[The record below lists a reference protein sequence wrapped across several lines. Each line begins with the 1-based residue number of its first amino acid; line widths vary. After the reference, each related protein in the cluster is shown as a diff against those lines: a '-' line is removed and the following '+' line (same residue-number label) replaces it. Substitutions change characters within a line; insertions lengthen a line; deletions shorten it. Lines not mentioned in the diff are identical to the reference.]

1 MSKALKDVESF
12 ERDLNS
18 IILDNKLAMEKAK
31 QGVAKCQKR
40 LDFLLPRHKELKSLL
55 ETLRAFANATPGIPI
70 SFLQDLIKAEREY
83 RERITNVSRS
93 QNNYPKFIRLIQDHI
108 ELMTSTLKRARDNN
122 SLYMLNDVGPEALI
136 MARARIQDIE
146 TQYKALDDEAFKKF
160 SGEVDSILKKANAAL
175 QEAEKQKLQK
185 GPNELEKTLQET
197 YKQHQKLLRERLSNS
212 PKELEKTSQA
222 LKKRNEK
229 LSEEYHELQLE
240 HAKLQKEASS
250 RPIGSSGVGAKTE
263 KLDIETFRARIKGVT
278 EKNKLA
284 TRKVQLGIEGCRER
298 RQILESRHKKL
309 KIVLETLIAYANQS
323 PGITP
328 AFIKKL
334 VDTEMECDGRIAHI
348 SNVQHNFSAY
358 SDRIERNIETG
369 VRNLKSAVAFDS
381 VDLIN
386 KYGVKALDEAEVD
399 VKNIAALYGSLNDKT
414 FREYSDKL
422 NTILDEAEAAVRM
435 AKALQKGSKDSQDS
449 KGSNDN
455 ALQEALNNVKK
466 ENEELE
472 KEHALRVSVGAD
484 KKIQEELQQ
493 ELKKNE
499 QLLQDYDKLKKV
511 NDGLRQEL
519 AAKVSKE
526 ASLGPVD
533 QSMLKDKEK
542 GIEIEKAKEKEKEKS
557 KGKEKAVELPKTLI
571 NWLENY
577 KARQE
582 RVLSGNSN
590 ELRKSNIELLQREAT
605 ETIIPKTFF
614 ENFDIEDQAL
624 KKDIEDN
631 LKLFEKAFKL
641 KIAEIVKS
649 LEESNISKAKEKK
662 AQEQLKAA
670 SDAVAP
676 STQSIDVPVPSTT
689 SKVNVVIPDKEAAL
703 SASAKKE
710 SAGTSA
716 AAAGSS
722 ATVVAGGSSAK
733 PGDKASPVSV
743 PPASSTTVTRPTAK
757 AEEVSVPPA
766 ATPKVDVAATQK
778 VNTAATSK
786 VDIAI
791 APEEPNFDMIPPSP
805 KKIVVDAAAK
815 KETAGSSTT
824 VAGTPATAA
833 GSSAT
838 TAAASSSAT
847 TAAAGTPAKATAAS
861 SSTTAAA
868 ASSAKKDD
876 NKPAVDDKKSAAGTP
891 LPPLLFKKLLVV
903 NEEAVPLPVN
913 IKKEYDSKPQTSRRS
928 GSYKEIRVAQTTFLD
943 DLAKYLN
950 EKEKS
955 DQHLDSIDKLK
966 IYLGALHKVNALL
979 YAERGTW
986 YGQGAGGT
994 MHMRYSLEFPHGI
1007 MDNIVNDKI
1016 NELTRKLQKLD
1027 PNFSPSS
1034 EACMGAYNK
1043 AVKDNQDVS
1052 KLNITLMNIDKYKD
1066 FQDENKINNILEDYN
1081 TEYANEKWGQ
1091 KKASPKNS

>member
-212 PKELEKTSQA
+212 PKELENTWLA
-222 LKKRNEK
+222 LQKKNKK

-240 HAKLQKEASS
+240 HAKLQKEASAM
-250 RPIGSSGVGAKTE
+250 PIGSSAVAAKKE
-263 KLDIETFRARIKGVT
+263 KLDIETFRARIKEVT

-358 SDRIERNIETG
+358 SDRIQRNIETG
-369 VRNLKSAVAFDS
+369 VRNLKSAIAFDNL
-381 VDLIN
+381 DLIK
-386 KYGVKALDEAEVD
+386 KYGVEALDDAEVD
-399 VKNIAALYGSLNDKT
+399 VKNIEALYGSLNDKA

-422 NTILDEAEAAVRM
+422 NTILDEAEVAMKM
-435 AKALQKGSKDSQDS
+435 AEALQKGSKDSQDT

-466 ENEELE
+466 ENEGLE
-472 KEHALRVSVGAD
+472 KEHALRVSAGVD

-499 QLLQDYDKLKKV
+499 QLLQEYDKLKKV

-519 AAKVSKE
+519 AAKASKE
-526 ASLGPVD
+526 ASLGLVD

-542 GIEIEKAKEKEKEKS
+542 GIEIEKAKDKEKEKAKEKERATETAREKAKEKETETAMEKTKEKA

-571 NWLENY
+571 DWLEDY
-577 KARQE
+577 KARTI

-605 ETIIPKTFF
+605 EAIIPETFF

-624 KKDIEDN
+624 KKDIKDN
-631 LKLFEKAFKL
+631 LILFNKAYKGT
-641 KIAEIVKS
+641 IAEIVKS

-676 STQSIDVPVPSTT
+676 STQAIDVPVPSTT
-689 SKVNVVIPDKEAAL
+689 PKVNVVIPDKEAAV

-710 SAGTSA
+710 STGTSA

-743 PPASSTTVTRPTAK
+743 PPAASTTLTRPAAK

-766 ATPKVDVAATQK
+766 ATPKGDVTATPK
-778 VNTAATSK
+778 VNSAATSK
-786 VDIAI
+786 VDIAMV
-791 APEEPNFDMIPPSP
+791 PEEPNFDMIPPSP

-815 KETAGSSTT
+815 KETAGSSAT
-824 VAGTPATAA
+824 VAATPATAA

-838 TAAASSSAT
+838 
-847 TAAAGTPAKATAAS
+847 PTAAS
-861 SSTTAAA
+861 
-868 ASSAKKDD
+868 SSAKKDD
-876 NKPAVDDKKSAAGTP
+876 NKP
-891 LPPLLFKKLLVV
+891 PPLLFKKVLAPDKKSVS
-903 NEEAVPLPVN
+903 LPVN
-913 IKKEYDSKPQTSRRS
+913 IKNEYDSKPQTSRRS
-928 GSYKEIRVAQTTFLD
+928 DSYKEIREAQTTFLD
-943 DLAKYLN
+943 NLAQYLN
-950 EKEKS
+950 KQEDDEKM
-955 DQHLDSIDKLK
+955 DSIEKLK
-966 IYLGALHKVNALL
+966 IYIGALHRVNSLL

-986 YGQGAGGT
+986 HGMGHDQGRL
-994 MHMRYSLEFPHGI
+994 HMRYTLEFPHGNL
-1007 MDNIVNDKI
+1007 DKIVDDKI
-1016 NELTRKLQKLD
+1016 NELTKELCKLD
-1027 PNFSPSS
+1027 PSISNSS
-1034 EACMGAYNK
+1034 LKACLETYGNARIKNK
-1043 AVKDNQDVS
+1043 DV
-1052 KLNITLMNIDKYKD
+1052 M
-1066 FQDENKINNILEDYN
+1066 ELEDKLVRLDTYMN
-1081 TEYANEKWGQ
+1081 NRRGNVHDMHFDYLHEYANEKWGQ
-1091 KKASPKNS
+1091 EKASPKKS

>member
-18 IILDNKLAMEKAK
+18 IILDNKLAIEKAK

-70 SFLQDLIKAEREY
+70 SFLQDLIKAERECK
-83 RERITNVSRS
+83 ERITNVSRS

-136 MARARIQDIE
+136 IARARIQDIE

-197 YKQHQKLLRERLSNS
+197 YNQHQKLLRERLSNS
-212 PKELEKTSQA
+212 PKELENTWLA
-222 LKKRNEK
+222 LQKKNKK

-240 HAKLQKEASS
+240 HAKLQKQASAM
-250 RPIGSSGVGAKTE
+250 PIGSSAVAAKKE
-263 KLDIETFRARIKGVT
+263 KLDIETFTARIKGVT

-358 SDRIERNIETG
+358 SDRIQRNIETG
-369 VRNLKSAVAFDS
+369 VRNLKSAIAFDNL
-381 VDLIN
+381 DLIK
-386 KYGVKALDEAEVD
+386 KYGVEALDDAEVD
-399 VKNIAALYGSLNDKT
+399 VKNIEALYGSLNDKA

-422 NTILDEAEAAVRM
+422 NTILDEAEVAMKM
-435 AKALQKGSKDSQDS
+435 AEALQKGSKDSQDT

-466 ENEELE
+466 ENEGLE
-472 KEHALRVSVGAD
+472 KEHALRVSAGVD

-499 QLLQDYDKLKKV
+499 QLLQDYDKLKKA
-511 NDGLRQEL
+511 NEGLRQEL
-519 AAKVSKE
+519 AAKASKG
-526 ASLGPVD
+526 ASLGYVD
-533 QSMLKDKEK
+533 QSMVKEK
-542 GIEIEKAKEKEKEKS
+542 EKEREIEKAKEKERTAEKERAAEVAREKAKEK
-557 KGKEKAVELPKTLI
+557 EKTGELPKTLI
-571 NWLENY
+571 AWLEDY
-577 KARQE
+577 KARTL
-582 RVLSGNSN
+582 RALSGNSN
-590 ELRKSNIELLQREAT
+590 ELRKGNIELLQRDAT

-614 ENFDIEDQAL
+614 ETFEIEDPDL

-641 KIAEIVKS
+641 KTAEVVKS
-649 LEESNISKAKEKK
+649 LQASNISEAKEKK
-662 AQEQLKAA
+662 AQEQVKAA

-676 STQSIDVPVPSTT
+676 SSQAVDVPVTSTT
-689 SKVNVVIPDKEAAL
+689 SKVNVVIPDKEAAV

-743 PPASSTTVTRPTAK
+743 PPAASTTLTRPAAK

-766 ATPKVDVAATQK
+766 ATPKVDVTATPK
-778 VNTAATSK
+778 VNSAATSK

-815 KETAGSSTT
+815 KETAGSSAT
-824 VAGTPATAA
+824 VAATPATAA

-838 TAAASSSAT
+838 T
-847 TAAAGTPAKATAAS
+847 TAAS
-861 SSTTAAA
+861 
-868 ASSAKKDD
+868 SSAKKDD

-891 LPPLLFKKLLVV
+891 PPPLLFKKLLVAD
-903 NEEAVPLPVN
+903 NEAVPLPVN
-913 IKKEYDSKPQTSRRS
+913 IRKEYDSKPQTSRRS
-928 GSYKEIRVAQTTFLD
+928 GSYKEIREAQTTFLD
-943 DLAKYLN
+943 NLAQYLN
-950 EKEKS
+950 KQEDDGKM
-955 DQHLDSIDKLK
+955 DSIEKLK
-966 IYLGALHKVNALL
+966 IYIGALHRVNSLL

-1016 NELTRKLQKLD
+1016 NELTQKLQKLD

-1034 EACMGAYNK
+1034 EACVGAYNK
-1043 AVKDNQDVS
+1043 VVKDNQDVS

-1066 FQDENKINNILEDYN
+1066 FQDEKKINSILEDYN
-1081 TEYANEKWGQ
+1081 NEYANEKWGQ
-1091 KKASPKNS
+1091 EKASPKNS